1 LQDAAVELFH
11 LPRGELL
18 HGVVSL
24 AQVRLSRESVGSW
37 ACLATFLPDQGII
50 RCGCECALR

>member
-1 LQDAAVELFH
+1 MQDAAVELFH
-11 LPRGELL
+11 LPRGELF
-18 HGVVSL
+18 HRVVSL
-24 AQVRLSRESVGSW
+24 AQVRLSRESVDGG